1 MVCAILMPSRE
12 RRRTILETICTQKK
26 PGTGASRAL
35 GVFTTVLAVLGP
47 IAMVSSAIVI
57 TLMEGDWWFNLFLVF
72 LGGIALF
79 SFSLYVSIVTLLWE
93 LTRHARRK
101 AGMDTKDT
109 PVSAALHRILLPVSM
124 AGVISVV
131 TIPLFVTDLINGAFM
146 WIHLACGGVLLVTL
160 TVYGIHAIIRRRA
173 DRRRDEAERLAQEKQ
188 AWDEYLS

>member
-12 RRRTILETICTQKK
+12 RRRTILETTCTQKK

-57 TLMEGDWWFNLFLVF
+57 TLMEGDWWFNLFLVY
-72 LGGIALF
+72 LGGIALL

-101 AGMDTKDT
+101 AGMDMKDT
-109 PVSAALHRILLPVSM
+109 PVSVALHRILLPVSM

-131 TIPLFVTDLINGAFM
+131 TIPLVVTDLINGAFT

>member
-1 MVCAILMPSRE
+1 M
-12 RRRTILETICTQKK
+12 ETTCTKKK
-26 PGTGASRAL
+26 PGTGASRVL

-47 IAMVSSAIVI
+47 FAMVSSAIVI
-57 TLMEGDWWFNLFLVF
+57 TLIEGDWWFNLFLVF

-101 AGMDTKDT
+101 AGMDMKDT

-131 TIPLFVTDLINGAFM
+131 TIPLIVTDLINGAFM